1 MRITY
6 DGDADAAY
14 VYLVDRI
21 EAGEVARTCVAG
33 RDSSALD
40 SINLDFDAHGRLLGI
55 EVLGA
60 GRILRDATLRSAER
74 LDEKG

>member
-6 DGDADAAY
+6 DGEADAAY

-21 EAGEVARTCVAG
+21 EQGGVARTSVAG
-33 RDSSALD
+33 HGSPALD
-40 SINLDFDAHGRLLGI
+40 SINLDFDADGRLLGI

-60 GRILRDATLRSAER
+60 GRVLREETLRGAER
-74 LDEKG
+74 LDRG